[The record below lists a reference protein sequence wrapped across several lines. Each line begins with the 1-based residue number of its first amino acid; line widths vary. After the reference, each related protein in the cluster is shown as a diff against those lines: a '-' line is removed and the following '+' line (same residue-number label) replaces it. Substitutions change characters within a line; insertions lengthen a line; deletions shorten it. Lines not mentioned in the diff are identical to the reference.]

1 MKRNYS
7 ETIKN
12 KLENVIKEMA
22 THIEDFS
29 KNPDKDFK
37 RNRKLPFEKLI
48 HLMLCMRGNS
58 LNKEL
63 YDYFK
68 DDELLTTSAFI
79 QQRDKLLPEAMKYLF
94 YKFNESCKDKNTYD
108 GYYLYAA
115 DGSAVNIPLNKESDT
130 YCSWNGEKGYNQIH
144 LNALYDVLN
153 KTYVDCLLQPK
164 PVFDEREALTQIINN
179 RKFAKPTIIIADRGY
194 GAYNLFETINRKDN
208 LDYVFR
214 VKNDFLTELKNL
226 PMRELDTT
234 ISFELRT
241 TCTKEDKELFEKG
254 LAKKVRGPSTKG
266 KEKQRITWTFES
278 PFQMKLRVV
287 RFKIS
292 DDTYETI
299 ITSLNRFR
307 FPLQKIKEIYHLRW
321 GIETSFRELKYALGL
336 INFHSKKENFI
347 IQEIYAKLI
356 MYNFCERITKSIV
369 IKQSDKR
376 IYTYQVNFTMGIH
389 ICLDYFKR
397 GKQINI
403 EEMISKYILPIREG
417 RQDVRKIKPKS
428 VVFFLYR
435 VA

>member
-1 MKRNYS
+1 
-7 ETIKN
+7 
-12 KLENVIKEMA
+12 
-22 THIEDFS
+22 
-29 KNPDKDFK
+29 
-37 RNRKLPFEKLI
+37 
-48 HLMLCMRGNS
+48 
-58 LNKEL
+58 
-63 YDYFK
+63 
-68 DDELLTTSAFI
+68 
-79 QQRDKLLPEAMKYLF
+79 
-94 YKFNESCKDKNTYD
+94 
-108 GYYLYAA
+108 
-115 DGSAVNIPLNKESDT
+115 
-130 YCSWNGEKGYNQIH
+130 
-144 LNALYDVLN
+144 
-153 KTYVDCLLQPK
+153 
-164 PVFDEREALTQIINN
+164 
-179 RKFAKPTIIIADRGY
+179 
-194 GAYNLFETINRKDN
+194 
-208 LDYVFR
+208 
-214 VKNDFLTELKNL
+214 
-226 PMRELDTT
+226 MRELDTT